1 MPEQTQDPLTS
12 TRAVLGATDTR
23 FADADRLLLETVRDA
38 HRVATESTQQLAA
51 IGAEVDAAVARR
63 STATSAA
70 GQEFGRFLLAKNRE
84 IADIIA
90 AARAAAEAK
99 AVVLQSLVGEYRSAS
114 VP

>member
-23 FADADRLLLETVRDA
+23 FADADRVLLETVRDA
-38 HRVATESTQQLAA
+38 HRVATESIQRLAA

-70 GQEFGRFLLAKNRE
+70 GQEFGRVLLAKNRE